1 MLRTFSLYTEI
12 KLLFQSGFF
21 FYIYPSHYYI
31 LFCLMVFSRIRQ
43 ISIHLVSKVEFHPL
57 YALRVVKLLTLN
69 SENSLEAK
77 IWNHHFFELV
87 C

>member
-1 MLRTFSLYTEI
+1 
-12 KLLFQSGFF
+12 
-21 FYIYPSHYYI
+21 
-31 LFCLMVFSRIRQ
+31 MVFSRIRQ